1 MKILVTGGTGFIGR
15 SVCKKLLD
23 SGHHLVVLTR
33 QSSYRS
39 DRPELSYLSWD
50 ASSWQHSIASCDAI
64 INLAGE
70 PIAEKRWSPRQKLLI
85 RESRIQA
92 VRRIYRTLAVQS
104 RRPSVVINASAV
116 GYYGPRGDSELSE
129 QSEVGT
135 GFLAKTCQDWE
146 QETQKLEPLN
156 IRVVRLRI
164 GLVLGLGG
172 GALSKMIPPFRLY
185 LGGPLGSGKQ
195 WVSWVHR
202 DDVVGLIEWA
212 LANDSVRGSINAT
225 APNPV
230 TMKEFCRQLGAVMH
244 RPSWFPV
251 PSFILRVILGEMSEL
266 LLTGQRVMPKAA
278 LAGGYSFRF
287 AELQSALKACFVGQ
301 SYKW

>member
-1 MKILVTGGTGFIGR
+1 MKLLITGGTGFIGR
-15 SVCKKLLD
+15 SVCKQLID
-23 SGHHLVVLTR
+23 NGHHVVVLTR

-50 ASSWQHSIASCDAI
+50 ASSWQHAIASCDAI

-70 PIAEKRWSPRQKLLI
+70 PIAAKRWSPRQKLLI

-92 VRRIYRTLAVQS
+92 VRRIHRTLAVLS
-104 RRPSVVINASAV
+104 HRPSVVINASAV
-116 GYYGPRGDSELSE
+116 GYYGSRDDQELSE
-129 QSEVGT
+129 QSEAGT

-146 QETQKLEPLN
+146 QETQRLEQLN

-164 GLVLGLGG
+164 GLVLGSGG

-195 WVSWVHR
+195 WVSWIHR
-202 DDVVGLIEWA
+202 DDVVGLIDWA

-230 TMKEFCRQLGAVMH
+230 TMKEFCRQLGATIH

-251 PSFILRVILGEMSEL
+251 PGFILRVLLGEMSEL
-266 LLTGQRVMPKAA
+266 LLSGQRVIPKAA
-278 LAGGYSFRF
+278 LAGGYSFRYP
-287 AELQSALKACFVGQ
+287 ELLLALQACFVEQ
-301 SYKW
+301 S